1 MSIKNEAFLSKN
13 ELCNEMI
20 VDFVTYD
27 YKKDAFYHCAIDCFL
42 SMTWNESIYIY
53 ILFKLEAYF

>member
-42 SMTWNESIYIY
+42 SM
-53 ILFKLEAYF
+53 